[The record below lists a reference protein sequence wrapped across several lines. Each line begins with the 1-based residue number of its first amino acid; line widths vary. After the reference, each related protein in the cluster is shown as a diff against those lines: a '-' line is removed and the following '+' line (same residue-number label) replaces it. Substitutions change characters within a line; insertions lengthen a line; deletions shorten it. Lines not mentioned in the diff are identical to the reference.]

1 MSRSDCYSLA
11 SARPM
16 VAGDERL
23 GGLKVNEEPDLG
35 GLQVQS
41 LSDQTATVRVIV
53 RGSDLNHERT

>member
-1 MSRSDCYSLA
+1 MS
-11 SARPM
+11 
-16 VAGDERL
+16 VVEAGDERL

-53 RGSDLNHERT
+53 RGRRSDLHHERT